1 MNNDDLEG
9 LEGEAYIDKL
19 FEGVPDPD
27 DECYQVNFP
36 IKDKREFSP
45 TPSNLK
51 SHFLHRA
58 SPLIDDYIDAAL
70 GESILKSTNDHA
82 RFEVWKLLVE
92 IMKQADNKAP
102 VLNMKGKNID
112 DQISLILE
120 DVFAGNSTVAEG
132 RDMISM
138 VQQGFDALA
147 MPRLMEKMD
156 KLTALGV
163 M

>member
-9 LEGEAYIDKL
+9 LEGEAYINKI

-36 IKDKREFSP
+36 INEKRNFSP
-45 TPSNLK
+45 TPANLK
-51 SHFLHRA
+51 AHFLHRA
-58 SPLIDDYIDAAL
+58 APLIDDYIDAAL

-82 RFEVWKLLVE
+82 RFEVWSLLIE

-102 VLNMKGKNID
+102 ILNVKGKSID

-120 DVFAGNSTVAEG
+120 DVFAGKSTVQEG

-147 MPRLMEKMD
+147 MPKLMEKMEQ
-156 KLTALGV
+156 LTALGV

>member
-1 MNNDDLEG
+1 MNSKDLEG
-9 LEGEAYIDKL
+9 LEGEAYIDKI

-36 IKDKREFSP
+36 ISEKRNFNP
-45 TPSNLK
+45 TPANLK

-70 GESILKSTNDHA
+70 GESVLKSTNDHA

-92 IMKQADNKAP
+92 IMRQADNKAP
-102 VLNMKGKNID
+102 ILNMKGKKID

-120 DVFAGNSTVAEG
+120 DVFSGNTSPAEG
-132 RDMISM
+132 RELISI

-147 MPRLMEKMD
+147 MPRLMDKME
-156 KLTALGV
+156 KLTAMGI